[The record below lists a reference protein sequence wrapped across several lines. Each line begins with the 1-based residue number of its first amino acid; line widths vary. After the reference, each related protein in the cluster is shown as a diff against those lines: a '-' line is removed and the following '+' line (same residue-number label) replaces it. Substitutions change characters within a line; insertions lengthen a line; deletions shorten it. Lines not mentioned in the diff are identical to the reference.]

1 MTWAAALALLKRF
14 WWSAPIALLTVG
26 LIVTRGT
33 LADARSDLKLERA
46 ERATDKAIGERDVA
60 KAEAGFK
67 GQLANAATSYA
78 ERLATRE
85 PIILRSTDTVRTYA
99 ETPAGRVLCLAPD
112 RVSGIDAFDRELF
125 TDHPAATR
133 GGNGAVPPDADQ
145 ASGGRVG
152 RQRR

>member
-1 MTWAAALALLKRF
+1 VTWAAALALLKRF
-14 WWSAPIALLTVG
+14 WWSVPIALLTVA

-33 LADARSDLKLERA
+33 LADARADLKLEQA

-60 KAEAGFK
+60 NAEAGFK
-67 GQLANAATSYA
+67 GQLATAVTSYA
-78 ERLATRE
+78 DRLAARE

-125 TDHPAATR
+125 ADHPAPT
-133 GGNGAVPPDADQ
+133 
-145 ASGGRVG
+145 SGGDPYPAAGG
-152 RQRR
+152 RIGQQRR